1 MREKFIEGTNN
12 QYSIRE
18 DGVVFSLSEYNG
30 RIKGTPMRIIKNRKS
45 KTIAYKLMYK
55 EYSLSKLMIENFGW
69 KKCATLECDNKIF
82 KIREINCPDCVK
94 KMRRVN
100 RLKSDIKH
108 SEKRKKYNKSVLEKN
123 SKLLTRE
130 YIAGILKVSKKDL
143 SEDLYKIQKELLA
156 FKRRVAEENKIH
168 INKLK

>member
-1 MREKFIEGTNN
+1 MVEKFVKGTNEK
-12 QYSIRE
+12 YSIRE

-30 RIKGTPMRIIKNRKS
+30 RIKGTPMRLIKNRKS
-45 KTIAYKLMYK
+45 KTIAYKLMGK

-69 KKCATLECDNKIF
+69 KKCVIVECENKVF
-82 KIREINCPDCVK
+82 KITDIKCPDCVN

-108 SEKRKKYNKSVLEKN
+108 SEKRKKYNRSVLERN
-123 SKLLTRE
+123 SKLLTRK
-130 YIAGILKVSKKDL
+130 YIAHILKVSTKDL
-143 SEDLYKIQKELLA
+143 SEDLYKIQKELLV